1 MKMRSNSLP
10 TAIIAAALCL
20 STPWAL
26 SESVLAE
33 SVLTAPAKPPK
44 PPVATNTIMQPELAK
59 CAPGF
64 NRVNVV
70 KSPLGSVTSFECRT
84 PVIHCP
90 HHPTASQVS
99 LVGDADANSNQNPD
113 IAALTLSYS
122 CTYYT
127 PEG

>member
-1 MKMRSNSLP
+1 MKIRSNSLS
-10 TAIIAAALCL
+10 TILIAASLCI
-20 STPWAL
+20 STPWA
-26 SESVLAE
+26 LAE
-33 SVLTAPAKPPK
+33 SVLTAPVKPKNPS
-44 PPVATNTIMQPELAK
+44 ASNTIMQPELAR

-70 KSPLGSVTSFECRT
+70 KSTIGSVISFECRT

-90 HHPTASQVS
+90 HHTTASQVS

>member
-1 MKMRSNSLP
+1 MKIRSKSIS
-10 TAIIAAALCL
+10 TAIIAASLCL

-26 SESVLAE
+26 AQ
-33 SVLTAPAKPPK
+33 SVLTPPAKPK
-44 PPVATNTIMQPELAK
+44 PPIATNNVAQPDLAR

-64 NRVNVV
+64 NKVHEV
-70 KSPLGSVTSFECRT
+70 KSQLGAVISFECRT
-84 PVIHCP
+84 PVLHCP
-90 HHPTASQVS
+90 LNPTASQVS
-99 LVGDADANSNQNPD
+99 LEGKANANSNQNPD

>member
-1 MKMRSNSLP
+1 MRMRPNSLS
-10 TAIIAAALCL
+10 TAIIAATLCL

-26 SESVLAE
+26 AQSN
-33 SVLTAPAKPPK
+33 LTAPTKTPP
-44 PPVATNTIMQPELAK
+44 PIATNDIAQPNLAS

-64 NRVNVV
+64 VKVKEV
-70 KSPLGSVTSFECRT
+70 KSPLGVLTSFECRT

-90 HHPTASQVS
+90 HHPIASQVS
-99 LVGDADANSNQNPD
+99 LEGKANANSNQNPD